1 MCTRAGRWGFEN
13 FSHRKAVFKQ
23 PTFIDAHKLMYPP
36 YSDRQLGLLQ
46 FLFNSAPPLPRVSLK
61 DVALVG
67 LAAATAL
74 LAWKVHTLTG
84 GAAWASLTSNKL
96 W

>member
-1 MCTRAGRWGFEN
+1 M
-13 FSHRKAVFKQ
+13 FKQ

-36 YSDRQLGLLQ
+36 YSDKQLGLLQ
-46 FLFNSAPPLPRVSLK
+46 FLFSAAPPLPRVGLK
-61 DVALVG
+61 DLALVG
-67 LAAATAL
+67 LAAATAV

-84 GAAWASLTSNKL
+84 GAAWASLTSTKF